1 MAGKV
6 NVSIADV
13 SPNIYAAAKQSN
25 LGETQLTQLDQFA
38 RTVKLN
44 KKLLRQPTEFAR
56 QDFNKLD
63 PQVKEMLQFLYPD
76 AQYAQPED
84 GAKEKLLGLAKG
96 ALKIAAT
103 PLLSILEA
111 AGTYGKVINVPYKI
125 ARQVGQG
132 ESLFSVNVLTDAWS
146 GDKVF
151 DEGALDLA
159 IKDFGMQD
167 VQIAKGLLMGM
178 KPGEIVEA
186 QGEITQE
193 FLDSFSRA
201 FNEDVSFKQ
210 VLDAVKYAQVNPGND
225 IARIMNKPTTKTP
238 DYISSQTKNVSGV
251 INFMYQIVIDP
262 LTYLTFG
269 MGKLAPFLASKGWA
283 DINIGDRLVQNIKQ
297 GGSLGVQKTFAT
309 SPKLTRHWDEEI
321 GPRIKDLFL
330 AQNAAEKS
338 KVIRGIYQDFP
349 GHANPKWIN
358 LLEKNKIF
366 DSTAAIKYFAND
378 VDATLNLMAGKVDG
392 VQYFRTGVVTARNSR
407 LLDFGFKRYIDSV
420 LNPTTSTLKTQ
431 KQGESTWDVLTKY
444 GEEADNFVSPE
455 IDKIKNF
462 SEGLSFKE
470 KFSRA
475 FKKNPMGRSI
485 KIGDNAVDTAD
496 NFRDAA
502 LQVLPRDLADFLT
515 VKFVNADAADQV
527 QVLRSLYYAI
537 MQKYGVDGA
546 ANGRKIIDKELES
559 HFGSAKGGGVVEEIK
574 VPDHLKNVVAG
585 TGVKVTPEGIYYES
599 SGMIHPFQESNA
611 IGSLD
616 YMLLAQVGFA
626 AKNKTNL
633 VMTAT
638 KGAGQSK
645 LSGDIVNGW
654 TILTL
659 FPRLGI
665 RSTIDEGIMFLL
677 TAPARD
683 ILGVIAPKVLGGKR
697 SIGKIATAITGSRTT
712 EGFTDLT
719 KRKLGVATPATAISM
734 SQRIAI
740 RKDLAYKNIVPEYMV
755 DNVSQI
761 ADVTTLVSRQIPNNA
776 TKEELDLLLQA
787 QIHGGGVL
795 TGMSRS
801 LVAKANAGR
810 SYSTEVVEDLLIP
823 NNWEEALIAANLIT
837 GRKGGLVSTKELE
850 ASKAWNGRAVA
861 GVHYENFGRQF
872 YGNNKVVRGEK
883 LVPDQTGQMVPV
895 ETFRRFDPVEA
906 FFSSNALR
914 TEDDF
919 LKAKDMLLAELG
931 IIRTV
936 KVNASAGLGITV
948 THRINDPKA
957 FANGTGALSRTTDLR
972 QRGLT
977 DIEIAS
983 DNVDRILLDMYTAF
997 HGGPN
1002 KFNDALFQRLFAI
1015 HQRVV
1020 AQSGKKTKD
1029 EWNIAAQGITF
1040 DEFAD
1045 LTKGFQPE
1053 GRMYTQVE
1061 LKDVSLDFDSES
1073 LYTKLGNNMMTI
1085 MDNQVTGLLRQ
1096 PALWVI
1102 YFRIREN
1109 YKNLE
1114 TQEINK
1120 LMQARLDDMKIN
1132 NIKPDAVKYKKKQ
1145 LSLPRGMGSK
1155 SGAYKKSVTHKEDAL
1170 ADVTDI
1176 VQKRFTEISLSQAAD
1191 TVLKFVDNPTVR
1203 TNFAVSV
1210 RNVGRFYRATE
1221 DFWRRT
1227 YRLKDVAP
1235 RALYRMRLTH
1245 TGIDA
1250 YGNLYEDVNG
1260 DPYIIMPMDD
1270 VIFKTV
1276 ESVSRVF
1283 SGNNGFKQPLFND
1296 FTLKL
1301 KLANPSFDDQSGV
1314 PTLSGPI
1321 AALGILGMRTLLN
1334 TVGFKKTAEEL
1345 DNFALGG
1352 IGENMDLVKAIVP
1365 APLQRIWAT
1374 FPKSEKDR
1382 QEATA
1387 AMQAI
1392 AFNAARGN
1400 IPSANATA
1408 EEKYEYLKNI
1418 RISAHNVLV
1427 MRSVLGLISPLAPT
1441 IQESKD
1447 VPDYLKTVGITS
1459 VRAQFFDYVNA
1470 ITKKYGGDIE
1480 NPYDMA
1486 VASFIGQN
1494 PGKLVYTVSRD
1505 EKQINVLIGKTKEM
1519 KNWYIDNKSLVDKYG
1534 EAAFIFAPKTGD
1546 FDASSYAWL
1555 EAADFIKNK
1564 DLDKYYLDVMTAQ
1577 DKRTYFDIARQE
1589 REDLD
1594 NTTSI
1599 SQRRVIIDR
1608 ATAKRQS
1615 MKAAN
1620 PFLDAIITGGGFEI
1634 ASETVMFEALE
1645 QMVQDPAFKIP
1656 DATRSKIAIAVTQI
1670 RNLIQI
1676 AQDPNLRDAK
1686 NFSDIKRQRKA
1697 EIEALIAELLEG
1709 DLIVKEANRA
1719 VFQILL
1725 DYYSRDTYRV

>member
-6 NVSIADV
+6 NVSIAEV
-13 SPNIYAAAKQSN
+13 NPNIYAAAKQSN
-25 LGETQLTQLDQFA
+25 LSDVQLTQLDQFS

-44 KKLLRQPTEFAR
+44 KNLLKKPLEIAR

-63 PQVKEMLQFLYPD
+63 NQVKEMLQFLYPD

-84 GAKEKLLGLAKG
+84 SVGEKLLGLAKG
-96 ALKIAAT
+96 TAKGLAS
-103 PLLSILEA
+103 PLLYAFKA
-111 AGTYGKVINVPYKI
+111 AGAYGRTINLPYLVG
-125 ARQVGQG
+125 RQVAQG
-132 ESLFSVNVLTDAWS
+132 ENLFSTNVLTDAWD
-146 GDKVF
+146 GRKIF
-151 DEGALDLA
+151 DEGALDQA
-159 IKDFGMQD
+159 VKDFGKED
-167 VQIAKGLLMGM
+167 VDVAKGLLMGM

-186 QGEITQE
+186 QGAITE
-193 FLDSFSRA
+193 KFLNSFSKA
-201 FNEDVSFKQ
+201 FNDDASFKQ
-210 VLDAVKYAQVNPGND
+210 VLDAVKYAQVSPGRD
-225 IARIMNKPTTKTP
+225 IARILNKPTTKTP
-238 DYISSQTKNVSGV
+238 DYISSQTKNISGFV
-251 INFMYQIVIDP
+251 DFMYQIVIDP

-269 MGKLAPFLASKGWA
+269 MGKIAPFLASKGWA
-283 DINIGDRLVQNIKQ
+283 DIDIGNRLVRNIKEHR
-297 GGSLGVQKTFAT
+297 GLGVQKTFAT
-309 SPKLTRHWDEEI
+309 SPKLTKHWDEEI
-321 GPRIKDLFL
+321 GPRIKDLVL
-330 AQNAAEKS
+330 AQNTAEKS

-349 GHANPKWIN
+349 GHANIKWIR

-366 DSTAAIKYFAND
+366 NSQAAIKYFADD

-407 LLDFGFKRYIDSV
+407 LLDFGFKRYVDSV

-431 KQGESTWDVLTKY
+431 KQGESTWDILTKY
-444 GEEADNFVSPE
+444 GEETDNFVSPE
-455 IDKIKNF
+455 IDKIKKF

-485 KIGDNAVDTAD
+485 KIGDNAIDTAD
-496 NFRDAA
+496 NFRDTA

-515 VKFVNADAADQV
+515 IKFINADAADQV

-546 ANGRKIIDKELES
+546 EDGKKIIDKELES
-559 HFGSAKGGGVVEEIK
+559 HFGSAKGGGVVEEIR
-574 VPDHLKNVVAG
+574 VPDHLKNIVSG
-585 TGVKVTPEGIYYES
+585 TGVKVTPEGIFYES

-616 YMLLAQVGFA
+616 YMLLAQIGFA

-633 VMTAT
+633 VMTAV

-645 LSGDIVNGW
+645 LSGNIVNSW

-683 ILGVIAPKVLGGKR
+683 ILGVVAPKVLGGKR
-697 SIGKIATAITGSRTT
+697 ALSKIATAVTGSRTT
-712 EGFTDLT
+712 EGFTDLI
-719 KRKLGVATPATAISM
+719 KRKLGIKTAATAISTPE
-734 SQRIAI
+734 RIAI
-740 RKDLAYKNIVPEYMV
+740 RKDLAYKNVIPEYMV

-761 ADVTTLVSRQIPNNA
+761 ADVTTLAARQIPNNA
-776 TKEELDLLLQA
+776 SKEELDFFLQA

-795 TGMSRS
+795 PGMTRS
-801 LVAKANAGR
+801 IVAKASAGR
-810 SYSTEVVEDLLIP
+810 GYSTEIAEDLLIP
-823 NNWEEALIAANLIT
+823 NNWEEALIAADLTT

-850 ASKAWNGRAVA
+850 KSKAWNGRAVA
-861 GVHYENFGRQF
+861 GVHYENFTRQF

-914 TEDDF
+914 TENDY
-919 LKAKDMLLAELG
+919 LKARDMLLAELG

-948 THRINDPKA
+948 THKINDPKA
-957 FANGTGALSRTTDLR
+957 VANGIGALSRTTDLK

-977 DIEIAS
+977 DIEIAA

-1002 KFNDALFQRLFAI
+1002 KFNDALFQRLSAI
-1015 HQRVV
+1015 HKRII

-1040 DEFAD
+1040 DEFAN

-1061 LKDVSLDFDSES
+1061 LNDVRLDRDPES
-1073 LYTKLGNNMMTI
+1073 NWTKLGNNMMNI

-1096 PALWVI
+1096 PALWVT

-1132 NIKPDAVKYKKKQ
+1132 NIKPDDIKYKKKQ
-1145 LSLPRGMGSK
+1145 LSLPRG
-1155 SGAYKKSVTHKEDAL
+1155 SGAYQKPVTYREDAL

-1176 VQKRFTEISLSQAAD
+1176 VQKKFTEISLSQAAD
-1191 TVLKFVDNPTVR
+1191 TILKFVDNPTVR

-1221 DFWRRT
+1221 DFWRRV
-1227 YRLKDVAP
+1227 YRLRDVAP

-1250 YGNLYEDVNG
+1250 YGDLYEDANG

-1270 VIFKTV
+1270 AIFKTV
-1276 ESVSRVF
+1276 ESVSRMF
-1283 SGNNGFKQPLFND
+1283 SGNTGFKQPLFND

-1321 AALGILGMRTLLN
+1321 AALGILGMKNLLN

-1352 IGENMDLVKAIVP
+1352 IGENMTFTKAVVP
-1365 APLQRIWAT
+1365 APLQRLWAIL
-1374 FPKSEKDR
+1374 PKSEKDR

-1400 IPSANATA
+1400 IPEPNATA
-1408 EEKYEYLKNI
+1408 EEKYEYLRNI
-1418 RISAHNVLV
+1418 RISAHNILV
-1427 MRSVLGLISPLAPT
+1427 MRSVLGLISPVAPT

-1459 VRAQFFDYVNA
+1459 VRAEFFDYVNA

-1486 VASFIGQN
+1486 VASFIGEN
-1494 PGKLVYTVSRD
+1494 PNRLVYTVSRD
-1505 EKQINVLIGKTKEM
+1505 EKQTNVLIAKTKEM
-1519 KNWYIDNKSLVDKYG
+1519 KNWYLDNKSLVDKYG

-1564 DLDKYYLDVMTAQ
+1564 DLDKYYLDIMTAQ
-1577 DKRTYFDIARQE
+1577 DKRIYFDIARQE
-1589 REDLD
+1589 REALD

-1599 SQRRVIIDR
+1599 SQRRVIIAE
-1608 ATAKRQS
+1608 ATATRQR

-1634 ASETVMFEALE
+1634 ASETIMFEALE
-1645 QMVQDPAFKIP
+1645 QMVQDPEFKIP
-1656 DATRSKIAIAVTQI
+1656 DATRTKISLAVTQV

-1676 AQDPNLRDAK
+1676 AQDPGLRDAK
-1686 NFSDIKRQRKA
+1686 NFADIKRQRKA
-1697 EIEALIAELLEG
+1697 DIEALIAQLLEG

-1719 VFQILL
+1719 VFQTIL